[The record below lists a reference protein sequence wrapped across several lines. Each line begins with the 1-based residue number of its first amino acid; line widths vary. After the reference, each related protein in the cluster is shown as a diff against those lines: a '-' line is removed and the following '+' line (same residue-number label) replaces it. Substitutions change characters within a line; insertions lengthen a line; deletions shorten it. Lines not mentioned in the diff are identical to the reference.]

1 MKIFIDFRIK
11 VLIFIRIMNRIC
23 ATKAYKNFF
32 KILDEL
38 PKSGGMEIVRNGGRE
53 GCYMISKEEYDGL
66 IETMEIMKDR
76 ELYEKILQSMKDPD
90 TVVYDSV
97 DDLLDD
103 LDVKR

>member
-1 MKIFIDFRIK
+1 
-11 VLIFIRIMNRIC
+11 
-23 ATKAYKNFF
+23 
-32 KILDEL
+32 
-38 PKSGGMEIVRNGGRE
+38 
-53 GCYMISKEEYDGL
+53 MISKEEYEGL